1 MISLTCNIDFALPYN
16 VSSQADIDAANRRLA
31 FMFSWFYDPIFFG
44 KYPDEMT
51 AIVKDGRLPVFT
63 PDEI

>member
-1 MISLTCNIDFALPYN
+1 MTNNIDFAIPYN
-16 VSSQADIDAANRRLA
+16 ASSEADVQAANRRLA

-51 AIVKDGRLPVFT
+51 AIVNDGRLPTFT
-63 PDEI
+63 PEEI